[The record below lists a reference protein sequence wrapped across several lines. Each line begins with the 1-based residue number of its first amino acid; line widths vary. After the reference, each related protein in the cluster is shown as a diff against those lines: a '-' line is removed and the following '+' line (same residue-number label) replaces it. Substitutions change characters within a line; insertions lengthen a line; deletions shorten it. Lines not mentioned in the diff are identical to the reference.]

1 MSIEVL
7 QDDSSIEHQRKLVA
21 EALPELEEFIIIGK
35 RYVGSGEKAISH
47 HVLSDP
53 MIWPTLL
60 PISSWLTV
68 RPQYRLSAVAKCSMT
83 QFTNNHEQSNHLHNQ
98 RC

>member
-35 RYVGSGEKAISH
+35 RYVGSGEKANFASCSFRPDD
-47 HVLSDP
+47 LAS
-53 MIWPTLL
+53 LL

-68 RPQYRLSAVAKCSMT
+68 RPQYRLYAESKCSMT
-83 QFTNNHEQSNHLHNQ
+83 QFTNNHE
-98 RC
+98 